1 MAGKTK
7 KPKRQYS
14 DDTKASVLATLK
26 ANDGNVAK
34 TAREA
39 EVPRQT
45 IESWK
50 NGIGI
55 NDDVLNIQ
63 HVKKE
68 DLKDLHKLI
77 AVKSLGLLQNKL
89 GDCSAQQLS
98 TIAAIS
104 TDKMLVL
111 SGEANSITQ
120 DVTKHSHEERADRIL
135 KLVKPA
141 AAKRA

>member
-14 DDTKASVLATLK
+14 DEQKAAVLANLE
-26 ANDGNVAK
+26 ANNGNVAK
-34 TAREA
+34 TARDA
-39 EVPRQT
+39 EIPGT
-45 IESWK
+45 TLDAWK
-50 NGIGI
+50 RGIGI
-55 NDDVLNIQ
+55 NDDVTNIRD
-63 HVKKE
+63 VKKE

-89 GDCSAQQLS
+89 SDCSAQQLS

-120 DVTKHSHEERADRIL
+120 DVTKHSNEDRASRIL
-135 KLVKPA
+135 ELVKPA
-141 AAKRA
+141 TAKRA